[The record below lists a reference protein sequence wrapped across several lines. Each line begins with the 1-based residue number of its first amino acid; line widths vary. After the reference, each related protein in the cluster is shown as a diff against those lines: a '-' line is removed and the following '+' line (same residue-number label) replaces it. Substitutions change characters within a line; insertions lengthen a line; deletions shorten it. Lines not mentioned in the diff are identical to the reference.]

1 MMKKLLSGFSLLFFF
16 ISCEREYD
24 GTTRYVF
31 DTQVLDKN
39 NQPLANIPVQ
49 LYFNS
54 YYSFF
59 GNQDD
64 GNVFMTTK
72 TDSNGN
78 VRLVFPF
85 PTQNSNAVG
94 IIEIGEST
102 NYNSDNNNFTFI
114 NFQPSNFTNFYLRE
128 TPVTLFSKNE
138 LVNFQT
144 IVNNTTINK
153 SVSNIEIEGSQFI
166 PFKDFLAN
174 NQNNYYQNFAKLEK
188 NQTIILK
195 YTVTDYQF
203 NPATTEVISV
213 SIDVLETDL
222 NYTITI
228 N

>member
-1 MMKKLLSGFSLLFFF
+1 
-16 ISCEREYD
+16 
-24 GTTRYVF
+24 
-31 DTQVLDKN
+31 
-39 NQPLANIPVQ
+39 
-49 LYFNS
+49 
-54 YYSFF
+54 
-59 GNQDD
+59 
-64 GNVFMTTK
+64 
-72 TDSNGN
+72 
-78 VRLVFPF
+78 LVFPF